1 VIADS
6 QLERFRALNY
16 NNIQLNT
23 SCGASCAEDST

>member
-1 VIADS
+1 MIADS